1 MNCLI
6 ALSLSSL
13 SDNILLLLSLL
24 VFIALLLS
32 KIGFRFGMPL
42 MVLFLALGMFAG
54 EDGLGL
60 TFDNEDSFD
69 ANISSLAT
77 ATQMSETEL
86 SGTISA
92 ILEMRSKDIDK
103 TTETRLFYMTD
114 KMDEIL
120 SRIGSR

>member
-42 MVLFLALGMFAG
+42 MVLFLALAR
-54 EDGLGL
+54 
-60 TFDNEDSFD
+60 T
-69 ANISSLAT
+69 
-77 ATQMSETEL
+77 
-86 SGTISA
+86 
-92 ILEMRSKDIDK
+92 DI
-103 TTETRLFYMTD
+103 RQL
-114 KMDEIL
+114 
-120 SRIGSR
+120 